1 MSKNIEETFTEIY
14 KNKFWDS
21 KESVS
26 GRGSEIEQTKRII
39 IELPKLY
46 DKFEIKSVLDIPC
59 GDYHWMKYVDD
70 DSVDYIGAD
79 IVEDLIL
86 QNEKKFPDVYF
97 KHLDLASSPLPKVDL
112 VIARDIFVHMTY
124 DMIEKCIANLIKS
137 GSRYLLT
144 TTFTSEPVNYDLEE
158 NGKWRPLNLLLP
170 PFSYIPQYLI
180 NEDCTECDINQYVY
194 TDKCLILFDLNK
206 LRI

>member
-59 GDYHWMKYVDD
+59 GDYHWMKYVDNN
-70 DSVDYIGAD
+70 SVDSCVHD
-79 IVEDLIL
+79 QRERREVLL
-86 QNEKKFPDVYF
+86 R
-97 KHLDLASSPLPKVDL
+97 SS
-112 VIARDIFVHMTY
+112 
-124 DMIEKCIANLIKS
+124 S
-137 GSRYLLT
+137 
-144 TTFTSEPVNYDLEE
+144 
-158 NGKWRPLNLLLP
+158 
-170 PFSYIPQYLI
+170 
-180 NEDCTECDINQYVY
+180 
-194 TDKCLILFDLNK
+194 
-206 LRI
+206 